1 MIKGDEEIMTY
12 FNQCLQ
18 PCIWMDK
25 QLTSK
30 GNKET
35 KQWNMC
41 MRNAIQL
48 MFVEIRPT
56 SYMFFFDFINTFKI
70 FENQI
75 DAYRGAISYVLA

>member
-1 MIKGDEEIMTY
+1 
-12 FNQCLQ
+12 
-18 PCIWMDK
+18 
-25 QLTSK
+25 
-30 GNKET
+30 
-35 KQWNMC
+35 

-56 SYMFFFDFINTFKI
+56 SFFFDFINTFKI

>member
-1 MIKGDEEIMTY
+1 
-12 FNQCLQ
+12 
-18 PCIWMDK
+18 
-25 QLTSK
+25 
-30 GNKET
+30 
-35 KQWNMC
+35 MC